1 MWAKGRETK
10 GRKAHG
16 KPFISDGS
24 SMGLASTALK
34 SPQKFSYHLTFYHHI
49 FAAELSLGKW
59 PSRCCKGLWMLRQ
72 RPWTALC
79 ITESVLSAEHQA
91 DVLTVMVVAKQRELM
106 AVFCTEV
113 FRMCG
118 LAEWSGGQE
127 CIGHPG
133 QTQARLN
140 GTPLMADGKG
150 KFAAMVVG
158 ICSSKE
164 FKRSTRLHTVLAQS
178 HASPP

>member
-1 MWAKGRETK
+1 MSKGERDQEEKLMESHLYLT
-10 GRKAHG
+10 GAQRALLPQPWNAHRG
-16 KPFISDGS
+16 FLITS
-24 SMGLASTALK
+24 L
-34 SPQKFSYHLTFYHHI
+34 YHCI
-49 FAAELSLGKW
+49 FAAELSLGEW
-59 PSRCCKGLWMLRQ
+59 PSRWRKGLWMLRQ

-79 ITESVLSAEHQA
+79 ITESVLSTEHQA
-91 DVLTVMVVAKQRELM
+91 DVLTVMVVAKQKELM

>member
-1 MWAKGRETK
+1 MKKRSEKSIYIWQEPNLSCFHSPET
-10 GRKAHG
+10 
-16 KPFISDGS
+16 PTEVF
-24 SMGLASTALK
+24 L
-34 SPQKFSYHLTFYHHI
+34 SPHILPLHLCNR
-49 FAAELSLGKW
+49 AVLGKW
-59 PSRCCKGLWMLRQ
+59 SSQCCKGLWELRQ

-79 ITESVLSAEHQA
+79 IKESVLSAEHQA
-91 DVLTVMVVAKQRELM
+91 DVLTVMIVAKQRELI

-127 CIGHPG
+127 CIGQPG
-133 QTQARLN
+133 QTQAQLN
-140 GTPLMADGKG
+140 GTPLMEDGKG
-150 KFAAMVVG
+150 KFATMVVG

-164 FKRSTRLHTVLAQS
+164 FKRSTRLHMVLSQS